1 MNRSQIYVFIAFLI
15 PKFEVKTEK
24 HCIFERIKSL
34 RIYTIQE
41 MKKIAV
47 FTSGGDAP
55 GMNAC
60 IRAIVRGAAYHGVE
74 VFGIVRGYNGMI
86 KGDIIPLN
94 SQSVSNII
102 QRGGTILKSA
112 RSKEFMTAE
121 GRQKAYDKLQELGI
135 EGLVAIGGNGTFT
148 GAEIFYNEFK
158 IPTVGAPGTIDND
171 LYGTDYTIGFD
182 TAVNTALDA
191 VDKIRDTAD
200 SHDRV
205 FFIEVMGRD
214 SGYIAIQCA
223 IAGGAE
229 SVMIPEN
236 LTSVD
241 EISAILQKGFDKK
254 KSSSIVIVAEG
265 DEEGNAQIVAKKIKD
280 KMGENL
286 DIRVTTLGHIQ
297 RGGIPTASDRI
308 LASRLGLG
316 ALEGLLRGEKNVMAG
331 VVNNQLIYTPFHD
344 TITKKKP
351 VSEDLIRMVEIL
363 ST

>member
-1 MNRSQIYVFIAFLI
+1 
-15 PKFEVKTEK
+15 
-24 HCIFERIKSL
+24 
-34 RIYTIQE
+34 

-60 IRAIVRGAAYHGVE
+60 IRAIVRGATYHGVE
-74 VFGIVRGYNGMI
+74 VYGIVRGYNGMI

-112 RSKEFMTAE
+112 RSKEFMTSA
-121 GRQKAYDKLQELGI
+121 GRELAYQQLKEKSI

-171 LYGTDYTIGFD
+171 LFGTDYTIGYD

-191 VDKIRDTAD
+191 IDKIRDTAD

-214 SGYIAIQCA
+214 SGYIAIECG

-229 SVMIPEN
+229 AVMIPEN
-236 LTSVD
+236 LTPIS
-241 EISAILQKGFDKK
+241 EIVNILEQGILKA
-254 KSSSIVIVAEG
+254 KSSSIVVVAEG
-265 DEEGNAQIVAKKIKD
+265 DEEGNAQIIAKKIKESINRD
-280 KMGENL
+280 L

-297 RGGIPTASDRI
+297 RGGIPTAFDRI

-351 VSEDLIRMVEIL
+351 VSDDLIRMVEIL
-363 ST
+363 SI